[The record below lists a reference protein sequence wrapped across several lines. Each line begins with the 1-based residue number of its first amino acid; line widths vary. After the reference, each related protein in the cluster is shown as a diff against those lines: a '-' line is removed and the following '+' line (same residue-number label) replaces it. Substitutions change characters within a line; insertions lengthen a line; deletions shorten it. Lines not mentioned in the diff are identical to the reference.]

1 VFRAIRLIIPAAA
14 LAAVVLGIAL
24 PVPHSLPGPAL
35 GSQELLWVERA
46 ILFFY
51 GFLLLFVP
59 VLRALEG
66 VLPIELSTRGARYAD
81 ASQEAIEDLTTRMGA
96 VEEFLYSTSEYV
108 ETEELD

>member
-1 VFRAIRLIIPAAA
+1 VRNAIRLVVPVAAA
-14 LAAVVLGIAL
+14 AAVVLGIAL
-24 PVPHSLPGPAL
+24 PNPHSLPGPAL

-59 VLRALEG
+59 VLRAFEG
-66 VLPIELSTRGARYAD
+66 VLPIELSTRGARYAE
-81 ASQEAIEDLTTRMGA
+81 ASQEAIQDLTDRISA
-96 VEEFLYSTSEYV
+96 AEDFLYSTYEYV

>member
-1 VFRAIRLIIPAAA
+1 MYRTIRFVIPFAAVAA
-14 LAAVVLGIAL
+14 LVLGIAL
-24 PVPHSLPGPAL
+24 PVPRSLPGPAL
-35 GSQELLWVERA
+35 GSQELLWVERT

-81 ASQEAIEDLTTRMGA
+81 ASQEAIEDLTARMGA
-96 VEEFLYSTSEYV
+96 VEDFLYSTSEYV